1 MRLQVSCVVVL
12 IKPLGNR
19 IEDKYKMEIISSFST
34 YFSYPFLFTFSSCM
48 CKNEAI
54 AFLVAYSYH
63 FFPHK
68 MRETKSK
75 SLQLQINC

>member
-34 YFSYPFLFTFSSCM
+34 YISYISFYSRSR
-48 CKNEAI
+48 
-54 AFLVAYSYH
+54 LVCV
-63 FFPHK
+63 
-68 MRETKSK
+68 RTK
-75 SLQLQINC
+75 Q